1 MRLPSHLRRPERTA
15 IRAVLWTALAC
26 YVAIFYSNFLAAA
39 QGKPDEYQIRAAFL
53 YNFTKFV
60 EWPPDGLGA
69 SSPFVIGILGED
81 PFGAVLDD
89 IVRDKSWNGH
99 RIVLKRLSAGG
110 NFHGC
115 QILYI
120 SNSERTE
127 VPRILASLKGER
139 VLTVGE
145 FDRFLRQGGSVA
157 FEIENDLVKI
167 AINLR
172 AAEANGMKLSSRLLA
187 VARVVEG
194 SRNGV
199 RR

>member
-1 MRLPSHLRRPERTA
+1 LRQPSHLRRTEIAA

-26 YVAIFYSNFLAAA
+26 YGAISFSSSPATA
-39 QGKPDEYQIRAAFL
+39 QVKPDEYQIRAAFL